1 MHRHKRTPLTTPSQ
15 SPTPAIVLALALLGA
30 LVVGAWKAAG
40 QLSELPG
47 TIYTTPENIRHPSA
61 VAGPAGSSATP
72 QASEGPGWETLD
84 TPQKLAL
91 YPLAERWALLSK
103 VQKRRWLALAQTFH
117 TLPESEQARLH
128 ERMTAWASL
137 SIQQRNQARINFAAT
152 QRLRLDDKRSQWD
165 AYQALSEEEKR
176 RLAASAATKPRG
188 AATSIQPVPPK
199 KFTRVPA
206 AKQAPDNVANPPK
219 VPSSKTAPP
228 RIAAPGGGEKR
239 LSEAPVAPAP
249 VQAPD
254 AAASTAAD
262 NMVPASAPAASTP
275 AQTGMP
281 ADGPTSN
288 IYIN

>member
-61 VAGPAGSSATP
+61 VAGPTGSSATP

-91 YPLAERWALLSK
+91 YPLAERWALMSE

-188 AATSIQPVPPK
+188 AATSIQPEPPK

-206 AKQAPDNVANPPK
+206 AKEAPDNVANPPK
-219 VPSSKTAPP
+219 VPSSKNSPP

-239 LSEAPVAPAP
+239 TSEPPVAPAP
-249 VQAPD
+249 AQAP
-254 AAASTAAD
+254 AATASSAAD
-262 NMVPASAPAASTP
+262 SMAPAMAPDASAPA
-275 AQTGMP
+275 QTGAP
-281 ADGPTSN
+281 AEGPSSN